1 MSDQEST
8 YMDKEW
14 HFVQQARYKNK
25 TKPKKNQNKER
36 SGKKKKIRKIITAA
50 QIWSKPGVCSCRYC

>member
-25 TKPKKNQNKER
+25 TKPKKIKTNKEV
-36 SGKKKKIRKIITAA
+36 GKKRK
-50 QIWSKPGVCSCRYC
+50 